1 MLQKVKAL
9 RRAYYAAVSYTDS
22 LVGQVLAELDRLG
35 LANSTIVSFWGDHG
49 WQLGEFSL
57 DHGWQ
62 LGELLLDNGWQLGE
76 FSLDHGRQLENVLC
90 DHGC

>member
-1 MLQKVKAL
+1 MIHASLLPADANLCFARLLQKVKAL
-9 RRAYYAAVSYTDS
+9 RRAYYAAISYTAS

-57 DHGWQ
+57 DHG
-62 LGELLLDNGWQLGE
+62 L
-76 FSLDHGRQLENVLC
+76 QLENI
-90 DHGC
+90 